1 MLESTFVGLQAL
13 AGEQGADP
21 ALVAAAGEAL
31 ATLLGRAKGQLDE
44 ALGRD
49 VVYQVRG
56 RCQECAVCGC
66 GVWWGE

>member
-13 AGEQGADP
+13 AGEAGADP

-56 RCQECAVCGC
+56 AARSVMCTGVCGV
-66 GVWWGE
+66 G